1 MFKDIHNEMDKKLEE
16 RKINPNG
23 TNFVGIVM
31 SAPGTEQVM
40 LTTKT
45 IEFMTC
51 MPVGDSKK
59 PRYCIVHKN
68 RPLRYNGEQTNSAG
82 HPVSIVTRIVYET
95 MLDIINGAV
104 RNIQT
109 RDQEI
114 ARLTTKLEACEMTLN
129 SLRKNGVID

>member
-1 MFKDIHNEMDKKLEE
+1 MFKDIHNEADKKLEE

-31 SAPGTEQVM
+31 SEPGTEQVM

-51 MPVGDSKK
+51 KPVGDSKK
-59 PRYCIVHKN
+59 TRYCIVHKN
-68 RPLRYNGEQTNSAG
+68 RPIRYNGEPTNSAG
-82 HPVSIVTRIVYET
+82 NPVSIVTRIVYET

-104 RNIQT
+104 RNIQA

-114 ARLTTKLEACEMTLN
+114 AMLTIKLEACEMTLN
-129 SLRKNGVID
+129 GLRKNGVID